1 MQRFVVRTIGQR
13 SHPRYGC
20 QPHRGGRS
28 KSYRPTTGV
37 HGWKSCCQYVM
48 KEDITRPPSSNV
60 RRVDVETFNM
70 QAAKRAAE
78 RFKLKLSSIR
88 SSRNLRQDQTGF
100 VATCEGARLSL
111 DLAQMGVDQ
120 T

>member
-1 MQRFVVRTIGQR
+1 
-13 SHPRYGC
+13 
-20 QPHRGGRS
+20 
-28 KSYRPTTGV
+28 
-37 HGWKSCCQYVM
+37 M

-100 VATCEGARLSL
+100 VATCEGKVKS
-111 DLAQMGVDQ
+111 
-120 T
+120 